1 MFEHMHGDTLASALK
16 QSVEAMPW
24 PIWVAAPARD
34 ETGNDVAACE
44 GVSLWTNGP
53 LDALMRAADIEST
66 SAELRS
72 LSRVAEGVEPLVA
85 TILIGETRYRPTVQ
99 HAHGPDGEWACI
111 GWLTPL
117 AGETDRSPDELIE
130 TLTRR
135 SLVFDQRTG
144 LTVRATTE
152 RELRSEIS
160 RSRRYGNPL
169 SVLTVEIGGDALDD
183 ETPALVA
190 VSRTLKD
197 NLRWVDILGA
207 WDANTVVVIL
217 PETDAESAQRLAAK
231 LVDPLADVAMD
242 FAGLSLATGVAQW
255 TAADQPDDL
264 VGRARGE
271 PFQIEAANGGA

>member
-16 QSVEAMPW
+16 RSVEAMPW
-24 PIWVAAPARD
+24 PIWVATPARD
-34 ETGNDVAACE
+34 EVGNDVAACD
-44 GVSLWTNGP
+44 GVSLWTNAP
-53 LDALMRAADIEST
+53 LDALMRTADIAST

-72 LSRVAEGVEPLVA
+72 LSRVAEGIEPLVA

-99 HAHGPDGEWACI
+99 HAHGPDGDWACI

-117 AGETDRSPDELIE
+117 TGDTTHSPDELIE

-169 SVLTVEIGGDALDD
+169 SVLTVEIGGDDVED
-183 ETPALVA
+183 VTPALVA

-207 WDANTVVVIL
+207 WDARTVVVIL
-217 PETDAESAQRLAAK
+217 PETDADSARQLAGKLAEPLAA
-231 LVDPLADVAMD
+231 VAADC
-242 FAGLSLATGVAQW
+242 GTPTLATGAAQW

-264 VGRARGE
+264 IARARGE
-271 PFQIEAANGGA
+271 LSSTRVVGDGA